1 MLTVAGVGANGQ
13 PAVPPSN
20 QLLSGTAV
28 IDVSTI
34 EAGGFDNVALYSAD
48 TIAFTGTVAL
58 QANASLTLDAPL
70 FVANRGAQVS
80 LTSAYVA
87 VGNYLNNPDYFDFN
101 TNAASPNATA
111 VLNPTAG
118 TGTLAVNA
126 QLIDIRGI
134 SGWSGFATENFA
146 STGDIRLVDGA
157 NQLAEP
163 PALQPSSAP
172 PLPSSINV
180 SQTPGFEG

>member
-1 MLTVAGVGANGQ
+1 G
-13 PAVPPSN
+13 
-20 QLLSGTAV
+20 
-28 IDVSTI
+28 TI

-58 QANASLTLDAPL
+58 HANASLALDAPL
-70 FVANRGAQVS
+70 FVANRGAQSS
-80 LTSAYVA
+80 LSSPYVA
-87 VGNYLNNPDYFDFN
+87 VGNSLNNPDYFDFN
-101 TNAASPNATA
+101 PNTASPNAAA

-163 PALQPSSAP
+163 RALQPSPAP
-172 PLPSSINV
+172 PLPSSINI
-180 SQTPGFEG
+180 SQNPASGVGF